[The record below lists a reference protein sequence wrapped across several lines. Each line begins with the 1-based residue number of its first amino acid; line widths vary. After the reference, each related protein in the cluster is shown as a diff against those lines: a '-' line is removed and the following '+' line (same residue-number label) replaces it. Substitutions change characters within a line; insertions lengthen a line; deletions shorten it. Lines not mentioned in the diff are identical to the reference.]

1 MVIFR
6 LFLGFFCFMSQTNF
20 FEIGHAFK
28 VSSTPSYIFN
38 TIYTIFSHKIRA
50 TKIQSI
56 KQIKNYIQIASIFRT
71 TTNKNNRATQ
81 FVLILDSG

>member
-6 LFLGFFCFMSQTNF
+6 LFLDFFRFMDQMNF
-20 FEIGHAFK
+20 FKIGHAFK
-28 VSSTPSYIFN
+28 VSSTPSYTFN

-56 KQIKNYIQIASIFRT
+56 NQTKNYIQIASIFRT
-71 TTNKNNRATQ
+71 TTNKNKRATQ
-81 FVLILDSG
+81 FVLILDRG